1 MTIDRVYSLCQFIA
15 NKDQRG
21 NFTPSEFNQLAK
33 VAQLEFMSTRI
44 GNIKIMNQQGVPQY
58 GYESTWRIHED
69 LRPFVY
75 GPVTIPIR
83 TNGDFEYPYGYIWP
97 DAIHKNNFW
106 PIDRLTADQYT
117 FRKHST
123 ITPPTA
129 DYPVCIMRNPYGFID
144 PYSIGSFGMSYVKMP
159 PDPVWG
165 YTTVNNAPV
174 FNPATSV
181 DLIVPPL
188 CYLEIVMLILQHVGI
203 NLSALQITEYANLK
217 TRSGT

>member
-1 MTIDRVYSLCQFIA
+1 MTIELVHDLVFYIA

-21 NFTPSEFNQLAK
+21 NITPAEFNILAK

-44 GNIKIMNQQGVPQY
+44 GNIKTINQQGVPPF

-75 GPVTIPIR
+75 GPVNILVRP
-83 TNGDFEYPYGYIWP
+83 NGDFDYPYGYMWP
-97 DAIHKNNFW
+97 DAIHKNDFW
-106 PIDRLTADQYT
+106 PITRLTSDQYT
-117 FRKHST
+117 FQKHNT

-129 DYPVCIMRNPYGFID
+129 DYPVCVLRNPYGFID
-144 PYSIGSFGMSYVKMP
+144 PYSIGSFGMSYVKEP

-165 YTTVNNAPV
+165 YTTVNDAPV

-181 DLIVPPL
+181 DLVIPPL
-188 CYLEIVMLILQHVGI
+188 CYTEIVMLILPHVGI

-217 TRSGT
+217 AKSGT